1 MAKERRVTWPGE
13 SPLPN
18 RRHGARRY
26 VAAMLVALCA
36 CGLSFTLSLAIG
48 PKDVGADAMLGAL
61 FQYDAA
67 NEAHLIVRDIRLPR
81 ALLGLLV
88 GGSLAMAGA
97 VMQGVTRNP
106 LAGPSIMGLSGGGTL
121 LMLVALIA
129 VPGLSYNG
137 SIAASFLGALGGFA
151 AVMLVAT
158 MSPGG
163 FAPARMALAGTITSA
178 LLSSVTQGL
187 VICYAMAG
195 DMLYWT
201 AGGIANVTWAQVAA
215 IAPCVVLGAAAVAW
229 LAPSITILN
238 LGSETAV
245 GLGQRTSVV
254 RAGATLSVLVLT
266 AGAVAAAGPISFVGL
281 MVPHACRLAAGGDY
295 RRIIPLSALVGAA
308 LTSFADVAART
319 VLGQGREIP
328 LGVVTAAIGAPC
340 FVWLVRQRAGG
351 ILGAGAP
358 TVGAGAPRWRPQAT
372 LLLLAGLLVVVGV
385 AALHVGFTPLSPQE
399 VWRALTGESGGDQQL
414 TLTTFRLPR
423 IVFAMLVGSGIA
435 VAGAAMQA
443 VLRNDLVEP
452 GILGV
457 SAGASLA
464 VVLSLALFGYSVLT
478 SVVTLPLVAIVGSM
492 GAMAAVY
499 LLCLGPG
506 RSSTR
511 LLLTGVAVSS
521 ALGAATLLASLQIS
535 SQAYAFAVAFS
546 AGSLS
551 SAGWN
556 YVMVLAVWLGILAPV
571 LWSQATTLNA
581 LRLGDDAATG
591 LGVAVAR
598 RSILVLTTAV
608 ALCAACMALA
618 GGVTFLGLIAPHVS
632 RRLVGANHAFVLPAS
647 GFVGAILLVA
657 ADMLGSQAV
666 TGVELPAGVIVS
678 ALGAPYYLYLMTRR

>member
-1 MAKERRVTWPGE
+1 MTWLDESSPPIRR
-13 SPLPN
+13 
-18 RRHGARRY
+18 RGARRY
-26 VAAMLVALCA
+26 LHALIAALCA
-36 CGLSFTLSLAIG
+36 CSLSFALSLTVG
-48 PKDVGADAMLGAL
+48 PKNVGVDGIIEAL

-121 LMLVALIA
+121 AMLAALIA
-129 VPGLSYNG
+129 IPGLSYNG

-163 FAPARMALAGTITSA
+163 FAPARMALAGTVTSA

-201 AGGIANVTWAQVAA
+201 AGGIANVTWDQVAA
-215 IAPCVVLGAAAVAW
+215 VAPCVAVGAAAVMW
-229 LAPSITILN
+229 LAPSITILS

-245 GLGQRTSVV
+245 GLGQRTGVV

-266 AGAVAAAGPISFVGL
+266 AGAVAVAGPISFVGL

-308 LTSFADVAART
+308 LTSLADVAAQT
-319 VLGQGREIP
+319 MLGQGREIP

-340 FVWLVRQRAGG
+340 FVWLVRRRTAGL
-351 ILGAGAP
+351 LGASTP
-358 TVGAGAPRWRPQAT
+358 TVSAGTPRWRPQTT
-372 LLLLAGLLVVVGV
+372 LLVLAALLAAAGV
-385 AALHVGFTPLSPQE
+385 AALHAGFSPRE
-399 VWRALTGESGGDQQL
+399 VWHSLTGHSGDQQL
-414 TLTTFRLPR
+414 ALTAFRLPR
-423 IVFAMLVGSGIA
+423 VAFAILVGSGIA

-464 VVLSLALFGYSVLT
+464 VVLSLALVGYGVLT
-478 SVVTLPLVAIVGSM
+478 SVTTLPLVAVVGSM

-499 LLCLGPG
+499 LLCLGRG

-511 LLLTGVAVSS
+511 LLLMGVAVSS
-521 ALGAATLLASLQIS
+521 ALGAAALLASLQIS

-556 YVMVLAVWLGILAPV
+556 YVMVLAVWLAILAPV
-571 LWSQATTLNA
+571 LWGQATTLNA
-581 LRLGDDAATG
+581 LRLGEDAATG

-598 RSILVLTTAV
+598 RSIVVMTTAV

-632 RRLVGANHAFVLPAS
+632 RRLVGADHTFVLPAS
-647 GFVGAILLVA
+647 GLVGAILLVT

-666 TGVELPAGVIVS
+666 AGAELPAGVIVS
-678 ALGAPYYLYLMTRR
+678 ALGAPYFLYLMTRR